1 MDMLTEDVLET
12 GAGHG
17 IIASIGEQFWNPDF
31 TADRQP
37 CTNRGC
43 RFFPQRQATFFSAFA
58 VD

>member
-1 MDMLTEDVLET
+1 MDVLTQDVLET

-17 IIASIGEQFWNPDF
+17 IVASIGEQFWNLDL

-43 RFFPQRQATFFSAFA
+43 CFLP
-58 VD
+58 